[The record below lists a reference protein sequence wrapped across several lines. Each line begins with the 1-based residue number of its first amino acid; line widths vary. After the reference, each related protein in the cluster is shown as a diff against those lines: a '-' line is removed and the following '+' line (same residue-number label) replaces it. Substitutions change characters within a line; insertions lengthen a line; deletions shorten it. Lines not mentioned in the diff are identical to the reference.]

1 LSTSNRSRQTKV
13 TLLLVAIAFLGS
25 HLCLGLLPGVF
36 VTWNGQMTDQL
47 FRLRHA
53 FDYLRPPYDETI
65 VHIDLNNTTIQKLN
79 TYYLNRSHFA
89 RVVQNLAKMGA
100 AAQAYDFIFASRLDP
115 RDDQALIEATRAA
128 GTVYYGLAFSLS
140 DAVNTGKKSTES
152 EAVHQYLERTK
163 WPLQVSGD
171 SSHLF
176 PGKDPLATFIPLA
189 SAARGLG
196 FLNLRPDADGV
207 FRRLPLLVKYDG
219 GCYPSFALRIVCD
232 YLGVPPEKV
241 VVAPGKDVTL
251 KDAGKPGGIAHDV
264 VIPIDDRGNM
274 LVDFIGPWERL
285 THYNFVDVYQAST
298 NEDEMEAWTDEL
310 RGKIALISDVSTG
323 VTDLG
328 PVPTDLSFPLSGF
341 HSNAIH
347 TILTEQFLRE
357 ASGTEM
363 LLIEL
368 FLTALILL
376 LSLKYATA
384 LFPIQMVMLVA
395 GYGVVSAASFL
406 KARVVLGVVGPLLLI
421 ALAAVLVTAYRF
433 FVGAK
438 EKEVLRRTFEAYF
451 PPLVVR
457 KLMANPAFL
466 TLGGQKKELTVLFSD
481 IKDFTTHSANLT
493 PAQIQQFLNEYFEAM
508 VEIVFQH
515 EGTVDKYIGDGLMV
529 FFGDPEPQPD
539 HALRCVHAAI
549 EMQKK
554 TAELREKWLRND
566 GFPLHIRI
574 GINTGEVVVG
584 NMGSARRL
592 AYTVLGSAVN
602 LAQRLESNAP
612 VGGILISPRTYDLI
626 KDEIPARSI
635 GPLKVKGIDQP
646 ISAYEVLIE
655 A

>member
-1 LSTSNRSRQTKV
+1 MSTSNRSRETKV
-13 TLLLVAIAFLGS
+13 TLLLVAIAFVGS
-25 HLCLGLLPGVF
+25 HLCLGLLPGF
-36 VTWNGQMTDQL
+36 FATWNGQITDQF

-65 VHIDLNNTTIQKLN
+65 VHVDLNNTTIQKLG

-89 RVVQNLAKMGA
+89 RVVQNLAAMGA
-100 AAQAYDFIFASRLDP
+100 AIQAFDFIFASHLDP

-128 GTVYYGLAFSLS
+128 GTVYYGLAFSLTNV
-140 DAVNTGKKSTES
+140 VNPGKKNTEN
-152 EAVHQYLERTK
+152 EEVHQYLEQTK
-163 WPLQVSGD
+163 WPLQVNGD
-171 SSHLF
+171 SSDIF

-196 FLNLRPDADGV
+196 FLNIRPDADGV
-207 FRRLPLLVKYDG
+207 FRRLPLLVKVEG
-219 GCYPSFALRIVCD
+219 GCYPSFALRIVAD
-232 YLGVPPEKV
+232 YLSVTPEKV
-241 VVAPGKDVTL
+241 IVAPGSDVTL
-251 KDAGKPGGIAHDV
+251 KDARRPGGAPRDI
-264 VIPIDDRGNM
+264 VIPVDDRGNM
-274 LVDFIGPWERL
+274 LVNFIGPWERL
-285 THYNFVDVYQAST
+285 THYNFVDIYQAST

-328 PVPTDLSFPLSGF
+328 PVPTDLNFPLGGF

-357 ASGTEM
+357 ASETEM
-363 LLIEL
+363 LLVEL
-368 FLTALILL
+368 VLAAIILL
-376 LSLKYATA
+376 LSLRFATA
-384 LFPIQMVMLVA
+384 LFPIQMVILAA
-395 GYGVVSAASFL
+395 GYGVVVAVCFL
-406 KARVVLGVVGPLLLI
+406 KARVVLGVMGPLLMVS
-421 ALAAVLVTAYRF
+421 LAAILVTAYRF
-433 FVGAK
+433 FIGAK

-481 IKDFTTHSANLT
+481 IKDFTTHSATLS
-493 PAQIQQFLNEYFEAM
+493 PAQIQHLLNEYFEAM

-539 HALRCVHAAI
+539 HALRCVRAAI

-554 TAELREKWLRND
+554 TAELSEKWLRNG
-566 GFPLHIRI
+566 GFPLRIRI
-574 GINTGEVVVG
+574 GINTGDVVVG

-612 VGGILISPRTYDLI
+612 VGGILLSEQTHDLV
-626 KDEIPARSI
+626 KNSIPAHPA
-635 GPLKVKGIDQP
+635 GPLKVKGFEEP
-646 ISAYEVLIE
+646 ISVYEVLME